1 MLKAGIFLDVENLV
15 RCGGWGVRYRTIRQL
30 VEAQGA
36 EVVRANA
43 YLVIDRER
51 EDEDP
56 AFHRK
61 KQEYRDAIR
70 RAGFH
75 IVLKEVRRYQNSE
88 GETVMRANAD
98 LDLAVDALLQSRGL
112 DYVLIGSGDGDMLRL
127 VEALQDHGK
136 RVDLLSFSN
145 TSETLRRGVD
155 THFSGY
161 LVPGLLPGQD
171 GTPERMRGIMHW
183 VNEEKGFGFLTIRSG
198 LGSGDVR
205 EDVFL
210 HINDFQHSDGRT
222 ATNKTFAALKT
233 YQRIL
238 DFEAEELDG
247 KLKALRAREFQPE
260 TD

>member
-1 MLKAGIFLDVENLV
+1 M
-15 RCGGWGVRYRTIRQL
+15 
-30 VEAQGA
+30 
-36 EVVRANA
+36 RANA

-70 RAGFH
+70 RGGFH
-75 IVLKEVRRYQNSE
+75 IVLKEVRRYQNAD

-98 LDLAVDALLQSRGL
+98 LDLAVDALLQCRKL
-112 DYVLIGSGDGDMLRL
+112 DYVLIGSGDGDMVRL
-127 VEALQDHGK
+127 VSALQDAGK

-145 TSETLRRGVD
+145 TSEALRRAVD

-161 LVPGLLPGQD
+161 LVPGLLPGSAD
-171 GTPERMRGIMHW
+171 GPERMRGTMHW
-183 VNEEKGFGFLTIRSG
+183 VNEEKGFGFLTVRTG
-198 LGSGDVR
+198 LGAADVR

-210 HINDFQHSDGRT
+210 HINDFQHSDGR
-222 ATNKTFAALKT
+222 AVTNKSFAALKT

-238 DFEAEELDG
+238 EFDPDSQDG
-247 KLKALRAREFQPE
+247 KMKAMQAREFQPE
-260 TD
+260 VG